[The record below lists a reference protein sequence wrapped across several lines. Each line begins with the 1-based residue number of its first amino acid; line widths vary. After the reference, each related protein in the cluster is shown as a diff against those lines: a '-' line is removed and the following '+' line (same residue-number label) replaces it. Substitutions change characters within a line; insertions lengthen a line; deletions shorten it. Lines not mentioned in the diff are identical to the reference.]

1 MGGMKERKIFGKA
14 CIIGLGLLTLSI
26 IEDLRLLHYPAPRAL

>member
-1 MGGMKERKIFGKA
+1 MGDEGREDFGKA

-26 IEDLRLLHYPAPRAL
+26 MEDLRLLHYPAPRAL